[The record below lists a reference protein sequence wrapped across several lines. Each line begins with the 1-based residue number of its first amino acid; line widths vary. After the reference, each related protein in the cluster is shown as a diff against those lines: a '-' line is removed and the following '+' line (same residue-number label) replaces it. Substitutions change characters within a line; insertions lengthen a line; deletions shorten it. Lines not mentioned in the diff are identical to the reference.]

1 MGPPPPR
8 RPRVS
13 PQAVNVPQE
22 LPQPPVNGCDPA
34 CSPVTSREAAP
45 LGTPATQIG
54 PPTQIGG
61 AGTGNGR
68 LLFGGA
74 SEEPM
79 SCSPEQP
86 EFGKFG
92 KRGGISGYSAGGAAS
107 TVELMGV
114 QARAQAEGIVE
125 RLTGGAGGGAMRSA
139 TALGELQDSQ
149 RLLEEKLASLRQ
161 KMESDEI

>member
-1 MGPPPPR
+1 
-8 RPRVS
+8 
-13 PQAVNVPQE
+13 
-22 LPQPPVNGCDPA
+22 
-34 CSPVTSREAAP
+34 
-45 LGTPATQIG
+45 
-54 PPTQIGG
+54 
-61 AGTGNGR
+61 
-68 LLFGGA
+68 
-74 SEEPM
+74 M